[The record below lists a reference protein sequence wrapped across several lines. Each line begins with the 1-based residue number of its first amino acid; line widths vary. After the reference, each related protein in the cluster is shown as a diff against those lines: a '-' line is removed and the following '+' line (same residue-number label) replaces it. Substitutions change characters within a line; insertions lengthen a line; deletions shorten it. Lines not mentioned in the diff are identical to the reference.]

1 MTVMSKLKFQQVQV
15 YLFNKSQQMRYL
27 NQQAA
32 RYNVMSQLVKEEL

>member
-1 MTVMSKLKFQQVQV
+1 MSKLKSQQVHM

-32 RYNVMSQLVKEEL
+32 RYDVMSQLVKEDL